1 MCLTFSD
8 TRLVQGGWTPVLWKM
23 EERHEAEVL
32 SYVSDTYGLKG
43 KEAAGIGPALMAVSS
58 RIAEDN
64 LKEAMQGLDYEWK
77 GHIWKGLG
85 RMLSG

>member
-1 MCLTFSD
+1 MLFNLKNNTD

-43 KEAAGIGPALMAVSS
+43 KEAAGIGPALQWTVSS

-64 LKEAMQGLDYEWK
+64 
-77 GHIWKGLG
+77 
-85 RMLSG
+85 